1 MSDYLS
7 NLISRSYGQQ
17 RDLQPRPRSIFEP
30 QPRAIAP
37 VVEKDFRSEL
47 QTEEV
52 SGFHAENEPDS
63 DENPSEDRQSAGL
76 QNPEDRAI
84 PKTAA
89 TEIDLPIAQDFNSN
103 PKSDMSHL
111 LDSGIDQDKPF
122 YPENNLVKKEHIWS
136 DKSEQSRPDLGSP
149 AMKSEQNPTF
159 PQVHRS
165 TEFAPGSTV
174 TDSDRGIMHP
184 ERYTREKLPMSDIF
198 SKTRRVPAKSGV
210 AEDGSAEDGSAEDGS
225 AEDSA
230 AEGSAM
236 AEVVMQTASENVDS
250 GVEARYSID
259 RVLNIASIK
268 KSSSSFSPESRS
280 KSEIIIRE
288 IESESDINVTIGRV
302 EIRAIMAPAPV
313 PNRKAKSR
321 RGLSLD
327 DYLKQSNGGKR

>member
-17 RDLQPRPRSIFEP
+17 RDLRPRPRSIFEP

-111 LDSGIDQDKPF
+111 LDSGIDQDKRF

-149 AMKSEQNPTF
+149 AVKSEQNPAS
-159 PQVHRS
+159 PHVHRS
-165 TEFAPGSTV
+165 AEFAPGSTV
-174 TDSDRGIMHP
+174 KDSDRGIMHP

-198 SKTRRVPAKSGV
+198 SKTRRDPAKSGV
-210 AEDGSAEDGSAEDGS
+210 AEDGSADDG
-225 AEDSA
+225 A

-236 AEVVMQTASENVDS
+236 AETVLQTASEYVDS
-250 GVEARYSID
+250 EIEARYSID
-259 RVLNIASIK
+259 RVLNIAPIK
-268 KSSSSFSPESRS
+268 KSSSSFSPELRS

-327 DYLKQSNGGKR
+327 DYLKQPNGGKR